1 MVANRQLELITGK
14 GLKRIY
20 LRGPSKLQ
28 LYNLDE
34 DPKELNDIAFK
45 YPEIV
50 SRMEDFM
57 KEAHTTPKM
66 DKFKIPVLDN
76 K

>member
-1 MVANRQLELITGK
+1 MS
-14 GLKRIY
+14 
-20 LRGPSKLQ
+20 SKLQ

-45 YPEIV
+45 HPEIV

-57 KEAHTTPKM
+57 REAHTTPKM
-66 DKFKIPVLDN
+66 DKFKIPALDN